1 MKKSIMLPLVWVSAI
16 IFLVG
21 SNQCAYAANQEQ
33 SQSKHQVQQIKPLP
47 AKGKDKKEKK
57 ESKPSLQTTLSTE
70 KKKDRLLIHMKL
82 RNTSGKDITLSYSS
96 HKYEI
101 IVNNENNEEIFNW
114 SDNKAFT
121 QQLII
126 QDLKKDGELSFT
138 EEWNLKDKAKKKVP
152 KGRYTVQIKMLV
164 DVPSDTTAS
173 ASPKLIASTVIEL
186 K

>member
-1 MKKSIMLPLVWVSAI
+1 MKKSIMLPLVWVSALI
-16 IFLVG
+16 LLVG
-21 SNQCAYAANQEQ
+21 STQSAYAANQQQ

-47 AKGKDKKEKK
+47 AQGKSKK
-57 ESKPSLQTTLSTE
+57 ESKPALQTTLSTE
-70 KKKDRLLIHMKL
+70 KKEDRLLIHMKL
-82 RNTSGKDITLSYSS
+82 CNTSGKDITLSYSS

-101 IVNNENNEEIFNW
+101 IVNNENNEEVFNW

-126 QDLKKDGELSFT
+126 HDLKKDGELSFT
-138 EEWNLKDKAKKKVP
+138 EEWNLKDKTKKKVP

-164 DVPSDTTAS
+164 DVPSDTTAP
-173 ASPKLIASTVIEL
+173 ASPKLMASTVVEL

>member
-1 MKKSIMLPLVWVSAI
+1 MKKSIMLPLVWVSTL

-21 SNQCAYAANQEQ
+21 STQSAYAANQQQ

-47 AKGKDKKEKK
+47 AKGKDKKE
-57 ESKPSLQTTLSTE
+57 SKPALQTTLSTE

-96 HKYEI
+96 QKYEI
-101 IVNNENNEEIFNW
+101 IVNNENNEEVFNW

-121 QQLII
+121 QELII
-126 QDLKKDGELSFT
+126 HDLKKDGELSFT
-138 EEWNLKDKAKKKVP
+138 AEWNLKDKAKKKAP
-152 KGRYTVQIKMLV
+152 KGRYTVQVKMLV
-164 DVPSDTTAS
+164 DVTSDTDSS
-173 ASPKLIASTVIEL
+173 ASPKLIASTIVEL

>member
-1 MKKSIMLPLVWVSAI
+1 MKKSIMLPLVWASTL

-21 SNQCAYAANQEQ
+21 STQSAYAVNQQ
-33 SQSKHQVQQIKPLP
+33 QLQSKHQVQQIKPSP
-47 AKGKDKKEKK
+47 AKGKDKKE
-57 ESKPSLQTTLSTE
+57 SKQKPTLQTTLSAD
-70 KKKDRLLIHMKL
+70 KKKDRLFIHMKL

-101 IVNNENNEEIFNW
+101 IVNNENNEEVFNW

-121 QQLII
+121 QELTIH
-126 QDLKKDGELSFT
+126 DLKKDGELSFT

-152 KGRYTVQIKMLV
+152 KGRYTVQVKMLV
-164 DVPSDTTAS
+164 DVPSDTASS
-173 ASPKLIASTVIEL
+173 ASPKLIASTIVEL

>member
-1 MKKSIMLPLVWVSAI
+1 MKKSIMLPLVWASAL

-21 SNQCAYAANQEQ
+21 STQSAYAANQQQ

-47 AKGKDKKEKK
+47 AKDKDKK
-57 ESKPSLQTTLSTE
+57 ESKPALQTTLSTE

-96 HKYEI
+96 QKYEI
-101 IVNNENNEEIFNW
+101 IVNNENSEEVFNW

-121 QQLII
+121 QELII
-126 QDLKKDGELSFT
+126 HDLKKDGELSFT
-138 EEWNLKDKAKKKVP
+138 AEWNLKDKAKKKVP
-152 KGRYTVQIKMLV
+152 KGRYTVQVKMLI
-164 DVPSDTTAS
+164 DVPSDTTAT
-173 ASPKLIASTVIEL
+173 ASPKLNASTVVEL

>member
-1 MKKSIMLPLVWVSAI
+1 MKKSILLPLVWASAL

-21 SNQCAYAANQEQ
+21 STQSAYAAIQQQ

-47 AKGKDKKEKK
+47 AKGKDKNEP
-57 ESKPSLQTTLSTE
+57 KPALQTTLSTE

-101 IVNNENNEEIFNW
+101 IVNNENNEEVFNW

-121 QQLII
+121 QELTIH
-126 QDLKKDGELSFT
+126 DLKKDGELSFT
-138 EEWNLKDKAKKKVP
+138 AEWNLKDKAKKKVP
-152 KGRYTVQIKMLV
+152 KGRYTVQVKMLV
-164 DVPSDTTAS
+164 DVTSDTASS
-173 ASPKLIASTVIEL
+173 ASPKLIASTIVEL

>member
-1 MKKSIMLPLVWVSAI
+1 MKKSIMLPLVWVSAL

-21 SNQCAYAANQEQ
+21 STQSAYAANQQQ

-47 AKGKDKKEKK
+47 AKGKDKNEP
-57 ESKPSLQTTLSTE
+57 KPTLQTTVSTE

-96 HKYEI
+96 QKYEI
-101 IVNNENNEEIFNW
+101 IVNNENNEEVFNW

-121 QQLII
+121 QELII
-126 QDLKKDGELSFT
+126 HDLKKDGELSFT
-138 EEWNLKDKAKKKVP
+138 AEWNLKDKAKKKVP
-152 KGRYTVQIKMLV
+152 KGRYTVQVKMLV
-164 DVPSDTTAS
+164 DVTSDTAS
-173 ASPKLIASTVIEL
+173 STSPKLIASTVVEH